1 MENRETKAGINKGN
15 IDLSMSVRFEFL
27 SDSLITRTNYQ
38 TNQIET
44 TKTGNYFG
52 STTKQK
58 QQTKARQVNIEG
70 I

>member
-44 TKTGNYFG
+44 TKTGNYVG